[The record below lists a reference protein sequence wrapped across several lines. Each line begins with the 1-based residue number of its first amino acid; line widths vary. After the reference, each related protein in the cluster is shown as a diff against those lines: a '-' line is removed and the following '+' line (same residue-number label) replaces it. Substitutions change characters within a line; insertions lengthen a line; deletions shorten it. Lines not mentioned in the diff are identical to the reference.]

1 MKKTLVKISLKCA
14 ACSAV
19 ICGGVALKKFYAEN
33 KRLREGMSTY
43 KQICEEQQK
52 LLERYKKVIGP
63 VNG

>member
-1 MKKTLVKISLKCA
+1 MKRTVVKIGLKCA

-19 ICGGVALKKFYAEN
+19 ICGGVALKKFYTEN
-33 KRLREGMSTY
+33 KRLRESRDTY
-43 KQICEEQQK
+43 KKIAEEQQD